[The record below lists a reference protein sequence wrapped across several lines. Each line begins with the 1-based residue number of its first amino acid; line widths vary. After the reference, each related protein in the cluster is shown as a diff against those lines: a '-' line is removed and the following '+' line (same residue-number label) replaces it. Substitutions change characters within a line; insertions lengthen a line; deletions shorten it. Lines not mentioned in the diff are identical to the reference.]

1 MMHLL
6 KSLIE
11 PYNDLALASALRSP
25 VFAATEEDLLHLVQ
39 SPPGPWRERLARLPL
54 DSKAQEPLARAQ
66 RLLSRWD
73 SYTDR
78 IPVHDLLD
86 RIYNEGNIIARYIA
100 AAPAHLRSRVEANL
114 NYFLELALEIDSGR
128 YPSLS
133 HFLTY
138 LENQSD
144 DDTTSPPDPSWNR
157 EPRVRVMTI
166 HAAKGLEAPVVFLA
180 DAARDTGNRER
191 GLRALIEWPVT
202 DPRPRY
208 FHLAGNKDRCD
219 DISQALLHEQQWSSR
234 REEANLLYVA
244 LTRARQVLYVSG
256 CESGVGGRGWYG
268 FIERRLLRSAHTGE
282 ANRAGLELH
291 TIPTDDG
298 ETVFNT
304 CGRLEYGNPDVLTS
318 EPQQTTAAGFTLDP
332 AMTKPL
338 SPVAETGI
346 FNPSRLVHADDDSP
360 DDADTATEMH
370 IGRRRR
376 GVVIHRMLER
386 LTQGDARPTVMNQ
399 LRQEFNSWPAT
410 EEFDAW
416 WREACGVVDNVTL
429 REFFAP
435 GLYQEARNE
444 VPILY
449 RDGERD
455 AYGII
460 DRLVIREREIILID
474 YKTHTNAMPENI
486 GQLAQD
492 FYEQMRSY
500 GTGANRLWPG
510 KKLRLLLIFPACRG
524 FVELPAP

>member
-1 MMHLL
+1 M
-6 KSLIE
+6 
-11 PYNDLALASALRSP
+11 RSP
-25 VFAATEEDLLHLVQ
+25 VFAATEEDLLRLVQ

-54 DSKAQEPLARAQ
+54 DPKGPDPLARAQ
-66 RLLSRWD
+66 RLLSRWN

-86 RIYNEGNIIARYIA
+86 QIYNQGNIIDRYIA
-100 AAPAHLRSRVEANL
+100 AAPAYLRSRVEANL

-133 HFLTY
+133 HFLAY

-208 FHLAGNKDRCD
+208 FHLAGKKDRCD

-256 CESGVGGRGWYG
+256 CESGLGGRGWYG
-268 FIERRLLRSAHTGE
+268 FIERRLLRAVHTGE

-291 TIPTDDG
+291 TISTDDG
-298 ETVFNT
+298 EAVFNT
-304 CGRLEYGNPDVLTS
+304 CGRLEYGSPDVLAP
-318 EPQQTTAAGFTLDP
+318 EPQQKMAARFTLDP
-332 AMTKPL
+332 ALTKPL
-338 SPVAETGI
+338 SPIAETGI
-346 FNPSRLVHADDDSP
+346 FNPSRTGHADDDSP
-360 DDADTATEMH
+360 DDAGAATEMRA
-370 IGRRRR
+370 GRQRR
-376 GVVIHRMLER
+376 GKVIHRMLER
-386 LTQGDARPTVMNQ
+386 LTQGEARPVVMKQ
-399 LRQEFNSWPAT
+399 LRQEFNAWPAT
-410 EEFDAW
+410 EDFDAW
-416 WREACGVVDNVTL
+416 WREACGVIDNAAL
-429 REFFAP
+429 REFFDP
-435 GLYQEARNE
+435 GFYQQARNE

-455 AYGII
+455 VYGII
-460 DRLVIREREIILID
+460 DRLVIREREIVLID
-474 YKTHTNAMPENI
+474 YKTHTGAAPENI

-492 FYEQMRSY
+492 FYEQMRCY
-500 GTGANRLWPG
+500 GTGVSRLWPR
-510 KKLRLLLIFPACRG
+510 KKLRLLLIFTACGG
-524 FVELPAP
+524 FVEIPVP